1 MAKQYYHSVI
11 NNNHMCIYITEAILN
26 LKENIK
32 YTVTFILFLS
42 LSFLG
47 IVIIDSLIYSVST
60 QAEKELKTNGNNI
73 MSIDFYTP
81 ASVDFIKNIL
91 SKCCANLSF
100 SQHSFLNGG
109 ISPYSSDG
117 FPIMAVDKKGISLI
131 MGEKF
136 KRDLFEGNVTIYKSN
151 TQTASNNTE
160 SIFLNGLPFKIIGIK
175 NKSKTEFIDSLGLS
189 INNSNEKYY
198 IPLDTLFRFNLS
210 NEVDNVKIIMDKDI
224 TSDMITIVENI
235 LNKNNITRYTIT
247 TSLDA
252 RRIVDQVLNRFSLL
266 TNSIYV
272 LLTTTAIFSS
282 IAVCKRNFQSRATE
296 FSLKLIHGISYRDIK
311 TIVTIETV
319 FTVFV
324 SLLLSMSISTL
335 TIISLSEL
343 LYIDVRIRWVMIL
356 ISLTIVLLICFIANF
371 YYSNKMFKI
380 NPIEL
385 IKDRGK

>member
-1 MAKQYYHSVI
+1 
-11 NNNHMCIYITEAILN
+11 
-26 LKENIK
+26 
-32 YTVTFILFLS
+32 
-42 LSFLG
+42 
-47 IVIIDSLIYSVST
+47 
-60 QAEKELKTNGNNI
+60 
-73 MSIDFYTP
+73 
-81 ASVDFIKNIL
+81 
-91 SKCCANLSF
+91 
-100 SQHSFLNGG
+100 
-109 ISPYSSDG
+109 
-117 FPIMAVDKKGISLI
+117 
-131 MGEKF
+131 MGKKF

-175 NKSKTEFIDSLGLS
+175 NKSKTEFLDSLGLS

-210 NEVDNVKIIMDKDI
+210 NEVDNVKIIMDRDI

-282 IAVCKRNFQSRATE
+282 IAVCKRNFQSRTTE

-324 SLLLSMSISTL
+324 SLLFSMSISTL

-356 ISLTIVLLICFIANF
+356 MSLTIVLLICFIANF